1 MESSEGLP
9 QNGRVSIQTLHD
21 YRCRCFY
28 RLAGQKWSILTPF
41 QVRRWIRVPWQN
53 IGDTKELRMTR
64 VYVDMVADLFHYGHV
79 ELLRQAR
86 ALGDYLLV
94 GIHADEVVLAHKRKP
109 ILTMEER
116 VACVAGC
123 RYVDEVLPNAPWA
136 TGRDWIESHDI
147 HLVAHGSDYSQ
158 EDLTATHAVP
168 IEMGIFRIVDY
179 TTEIS
184 TTEIIRRILEGN
196 R

>member
-1 MESSEGLP
+1 M
-9 QNGRVSIQTLHD
+9 I
-21 YRCRCFY
+21 
-28 RLAGQKWSILTPF
+28 
-41 QVRRWIRVPWQN
+41 
-53 IGDTKELRMTR
+53 R

-94 GIHADEVVLAHKRKP
+94 GVHADELVIAHKRKP

-123 RYVDEVLPNAPWA
+123 RYVDEVLPNAPWV
-136 TGRDWIESHDI
+136 TDRSWIENHNI
-147 HLVAHGSDYSQ
+147 NLVVHGSDYSQ
-158 EDLTATHAVP
+158 EDLSKTHAVA
-168 IEMGIFRIVDY
+168 IEMGILRTVDY
-179 TTEIS
+179 TPGIS
-184 TTEIIRRILEGN
+184 STEIIRRIMDGS

>member
-1 MESSEGLP
+1 M
-9 QNGRVSIQTLHD
+9 V
-21 YRCRCFY
+21 
-28 RLAGQKWSILTPF
+28 
-41 QVRRWIRVPWQN
+41 
-53 IGDTKELRMTR
+53 R

-94 GIHADEVVLAHKRKP
+94 GIHSDELVLAHKRKT

-123 RYVDEVLPNAPWA
+123 RYVDEVLPNAPWV
-136 TGRDWIESHDI
+136 TDLGWIEKYNID
-147 HLVAHGSDYSQ
+147 LVVHGSDYSQ
-158 EDLTATHAVP
+158 EDLKKTHAVA
-168 IEMGIFRIVDY
+168 IEMGILRTVDY
-179 TTEIS
+179 TPRIS
-184 TTEIIRRILEGN
+184 TTEIIRRIMDGS